1 MPVEMRNIGSQ
12 GLSASSLG
20 FGAMGLTAFYGP
32 PTSDDESMKVIKRCL
47 DLGVNLIDTAEVYR
61 SNVLKLREKATGNQK
76 GRMLPQVDDNE
87 DKTITN
93 ESVVGKAV
101 KLFGREKFIICT
113 KHIPGGLVGQ
123 KCESK
128 EDLRNVIK
136 TACNNSLKEL
146 GIETIDLY
154 YLHRLYAK
162 FEIEDVMEVFKEL
175 KEEGKIKYVGLSEA
189 PPAVIRRAHKIT
201 PITAIQQEWSLI
213 ARDLEEKGGIVDT
226 CRELGIGIVPYSPI
240 ARGFLTSEIPL
251 PGSPGWGSRDRFPY
265 MSQENMPENIK
276 IIQEIEALAKE
287 KRVSLAQL
295 SLAWVINQGVDVFPI
310 PGTTKI
316 AHLEE
321 NIAAANVKLT
331 KEEITKIEEA
341 ASKLKGERGNEEYMK
356 RSFKAFQ

>member
-1 MPVEMRNIGSQ
+1 MPVEIRNIGSH

-20 FGAMGLTAFYGP
+20 FGAMELTAHYGP
-32 PTSDDESMKVIKRCL
+32 PVSDDESMRVIKRCL
-47 DLGVNLIDTAEVYR
+47 DLGVNLIDTAEVYI
-61 SNVLKLREKATGNQK
+61 S
-76 GRMLPQVDDNE
+76 D

-240 ARGFLTSEIPL
+240 ARGFLTSEIPS
-251 PGSPGWGSRDRFPY
+251 GRDRFPY
-265 MSQENMPENIK
+265 MSQENMPENVK

-287 KRVSLAQL
+287 KGVSLSQL
-295 SLAWVINQGVDVFPI
+295 SLAWVINQGGDVFPI

-321 NIAAANVKLT
+321 NIAAADVNLT
-331 KEEITKIEEA
+331 KKELTKIEEA

-356 RSFKAFQ
+356 RSFKGFQ

>member
-1 MPVEMRNIGSQ
+1 MPIEIRNIGSR

-32 PTSDDESMKVIKRCL
+32 PTSDDESMRVIKRCL
-47 DLGVNLIDTAEVYR
+47 DLGVNLIDTAEVYT
-61 SNVLKLREKATGNQK
+61 SNALGST
-76 GRMLPQVDDNE
+76 DNA

-101 KLFGREKFIICT
+101 QLFGRDKFVICT
-113 KHIPGGLVGQ
+113 KHIPGGMVGQ

-162 FEIEDVMEVFKEL
+162 FEIEDVMEIFKEL
-175 KEEGKIKYVGLSEA
+175 IEEGKIKYVGLSEA

-201 PITAIQQEWSLI
+201 PLSAIQQEWSLI

-240 ARGFLTSEIPL
+240 ARGFLTSKIP
-251 PGSPGWGSRDRFPY
+251 PGRERFPY
-265 MSQENMPENIK
+265 MSQDNMPENLK

-287 KRVSLAQL
+287 KGVSLSQL
-295 SLAWVINQGVDVFPI
+295 SLAWVINQGHDVFPI

-331 KEEITKIEEA
+331 KEELTKIEEA
-341 ASKLKGERGNEEYMK
+341 ASKLKGERGNNEYMK
-356 RSFKAFQ
+356 RSFKAYE